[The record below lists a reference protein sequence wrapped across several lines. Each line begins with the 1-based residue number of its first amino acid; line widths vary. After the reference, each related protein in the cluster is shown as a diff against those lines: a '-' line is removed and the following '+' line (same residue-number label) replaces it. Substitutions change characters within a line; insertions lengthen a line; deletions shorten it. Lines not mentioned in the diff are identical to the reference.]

1 MNNLEIGKKVIIGKT
16 VEVKAEVLSIGNK
29 IKIQREDKETP
40 TYIYEKDIIRILCDE
55 CNTNINKIP
64 KYVDIIINNIKNDIN
79 NIANICKTIPNI
91 KSATGFIRPSQLD
104 SSIRYLIENNIIIKI
119 NKIYKLKEIDE

>member
-29 IKIQREDKETP
+29 IKIQREDKEKP
-40 TYIYEKDIIRILCDE
+40 TYIYEKDIVRVLCNE
-55 CNTNINKIP
+55 CNTYINKIP

-104 SSIRYLIENNIIIKI
+104 SSIKYLIDNNIIIKI